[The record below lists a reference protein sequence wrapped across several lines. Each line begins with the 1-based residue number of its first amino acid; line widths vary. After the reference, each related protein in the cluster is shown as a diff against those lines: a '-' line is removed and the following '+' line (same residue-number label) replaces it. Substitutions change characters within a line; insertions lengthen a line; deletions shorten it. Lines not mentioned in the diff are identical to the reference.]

1 VRTRECRTAVGLVRD
16 STDCIISH
24 FRWAMSFS
32 PTTLSFS
39 PTTLLPLTHRAFA
52 CLTISSHRLP
62 LPRNVSSLTPASSR
76 SHRSP
81 CIGIS
86 NTPSPRQP
94 ALARY
99 HSSDKMTVPV
109 SNTNGDAPVDIL
121 LIGLGSIGS
130 VYAYILEKV
139 SADVSCLAIVPST
152 FLPPCLPAF
161 LPSYL
166 PAFLPSCLPALLPY
180 CLGCPCTQTAPAT
193 MDEADEMV
201 CRPARRGL
209 QL

>member
-1 VRTRECRTAVGLVRD
+1 
-16 STDCIISH
+16 
-24 FRWAMSFS
+24 
-32 PTTLSFS
+32 
-39 PTTLLPLTHRAFA
+39 
-52 CLTISSHRLP
+52 
-62 LPRNVSSLTPASSR
+62 
-76 SHRSP
+76 
-81 CIGIS
+81 
-86 NTPSPRQP
+86 
-94 ALARY
+94 
-99 HSSDKMTVPV
+99 MTVPV